1 MKIIA
6 LSAISTISAA
16 ASAELSAGRPL
27 RGGSPEDEARVLE
40 GRRLS
45 MSMIEESSAQEVAE
59 GDGKYV
65 WDGKWPASTTTEA
78 TKAGHDWGS
87 SGKQVSK
94 WSGSKSGKSTSGG
107 KSGKSSSSKD
117 SYWGGGPPSTS
128 GKCLIAHINPL
139 SVADEGVRFPD
150 ADGAVILCF
159 TNPLGSSAT
168 SAGGADTATVSLEVQ
183 GLRQLTAGGFHVHS
197 GTSCADA
204 TSQEGHYWNSDTL
217 DGLGPVGDGDPW
229 FNIASPLAPTGTG
242 YTTDEHGTGRAYYFV
257 DYGYGYDD
265 TVGKVIIIHDTV
277 GTQAD
282 VDLGANL
289 GNGGYARIACGV
301 LEAH

>member
-87 SGKQVSK
+87 SGKHVSK

-107 KSGKSSSSKD
+107 KSGKTSSSKD

-150 ADGAVILCF
+150 ATALLFSALPTPSAAAPVAQTPPPFPWRFRACDSLPPVASTSTRARVVPMQLPKGDITGIVIL
-159 TNPLGSSAT
+159 
-168 SAGGADTATVSLEVQ
+168 
-183 GLRQLTAGGFHVHS
+183 
-197 GTSCADA
+197 
-204 TSQEGHYWNSDTL
+204 
-217 DGLGPVGDGDPW
+217 
-229 FNIASPLAPTGTG
+229 
-242 YTTDEHGTGRAYYFV
+242 
-257 DYGYGYDD
+257 
-265 TVGKVIIIHDTV
+265 
-277 GTQAD
+277 
-282 VDLGANL
+282 
-289 GNGGYARIACGV
+289 
-301 LEAH
+301 